1 MKAGQQA
8 ILNANYMAKKLEGPY
23 KILYSGKKGTV
34 AHEFIIDCNVF
45 KETCGVTEEDIAKR
59 L

>member
-1 MKAGQQA
+1 M
-8 ILNANYMAKKLEGPY
+8 NANYMANKLDGPY
-23 KILYSGKKGTV
+23 KILYRGKKGRV

>member
-1 MKAGQQA
+1 
-8 ILNANYMAKKLEGPY
+8 MAKKLEGPY
-23 KILYSGKKGTV
+23 KILYSVKKGTV

-45 KETCGVTEEDIAKR
+45 KESCGVTEEDIAKR